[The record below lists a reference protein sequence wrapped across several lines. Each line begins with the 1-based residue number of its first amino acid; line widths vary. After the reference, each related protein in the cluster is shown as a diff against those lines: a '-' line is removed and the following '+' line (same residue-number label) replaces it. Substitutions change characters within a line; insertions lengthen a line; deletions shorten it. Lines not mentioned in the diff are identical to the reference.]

1 MTQLATRHHSPTSS
15 TVRGAEA
22 EQHPFQAGG
31 TVTDKAREE
40 DAIHGIVERLTNTF
54 SATHSPAE
62 VEDAAAKAHASFT
75 DRPVR
80 EFVPV
85 LVERKAR
92 SILSKHSDDET

>member
-1 MTQLATRHHSPTSS
+1 MA
-15 TVRGAEA
+15 A
-22 EQHPFQAGG
+22 
-31 TVTDKAREE
+31 DKARED
-40 DAIHGIVERLTNTF
+40 DAIRGVVERLTNVF

-62 VEDAAAKAHASFT
+62 VQSAVAKAHASFT

-92 SILSKHSDDET
+92 ALLSESSS